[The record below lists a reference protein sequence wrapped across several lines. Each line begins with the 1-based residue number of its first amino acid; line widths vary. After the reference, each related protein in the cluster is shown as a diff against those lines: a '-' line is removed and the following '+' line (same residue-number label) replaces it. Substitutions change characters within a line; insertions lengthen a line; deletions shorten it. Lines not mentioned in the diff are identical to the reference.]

1 MRLWWPAFVLLLAS
15 SIAGLASSGSQRAR
29 GATVFSESGCMHCH
43 TIRNSGGHKGPDLSG
58 VGRRLTKAQMRRQI
72 LEGSKVMP
80 SFSDD
85 LQDSELADLLA
96 YLRSCRDKK
105 KQ

>member
-1 MRLWWPAFVLLLAS
+1 VLLLAS
-15 SIAGLASSGSQRAR
+15 SIAGFASSRSQRAR
-29 GATVFSESGCMHCH
+29 GASVFAESGCMHCH
-43 TIRNSGGHKGPDLSG
+43 TIRKNGGHKGPDLSG
-58 VGRRLTKAQMRRQI
+58 VGRRLTKAQMRHQI

-96 YLRSCRDKK
+96 YLRSCRDKR